1 MSVGAPTVHSQ
12 NLERGD
18 DMPLFKGSGCKSTPD
33 KVLNYIM
40 DSRKASLISS
50 LNLDDSRSYSEQFRD
65 TALLFDKGNR
75 FDERKYY
82 HFKLSCDQ
90 ADHVSAAEHH
100 QYAEALAS
108 ALFPDNEC
116 VIATHTD
123 TATIHS
129 HIIVNAVSFTDG
141 RKLDIR
147 NAQYAKMKDIANDL
161 GHQMGFSVLN
171 FRKPAKDRITSAE
184 RHIELKGGTS
194 WKQELRE
201 VIALAIA
208 ETTTIQ
214 EFEAYLGGY
223 GVTLTRNTDRT
234 IAYKHPNKDQAI
246 RGDRLGDSYTKGAII
261 HELTKSRRPDSQR
274 EVRSAC
280 PTETSRSREYSPESC
295 VGAIERRMREIS
307 QGVQQLTSEGRTQQA
322 NRERAEIAR
331 ASATPTAT
339 REAAQRD
346 QPDHKRPEINR
357 PKIRTHDF
365 EPDF

>member
-1 MSVGAPTVHSQ
+1 MSVGVPIVHFQ

-33 KVLNYIM
+33 KVLNYIV
-40 DSRKASLISS
+40 DSRKAELTSS

-90 ADHVSAAEHH
+90 ADHVSTAEHH

-214 EFEAYLGGY
+214 EFEAYLGEY

-246 RGDRLGDSYTKGAII
+246 RGERLGDSYTKGAII
-261 HELTKSRRPDSQR
+261 HELTENRRLNHQGQTQP
-274 EVRSAC
+274 AC
-280 PTETSRSREYSPESC
+280 GAEADRSRKYPAESS
-295 VGAIERRMREIS
+295 VGAVERRMREIS
-307 QGVQQLTSEGRTQQA
+307 QGVQQLTAQGRTQQA
-322 NRERAEIAR
+322 NRERAEVTRTQIPQ
-331 ASATPTAT
+331 TTA
-339 REAAQRD
+339 REAVLRD
-346 QPDHKRPEINR
+346 PPDHKRDENSR
-357 PKIRTHDF
+357 PKVRTRDF

>member
-1 MSVGAPTVHSQ
+1 MI
-12 NLERGD
+12 L
-18 DMPLFKGSGCKSTPD
+18 PLFKGSGCKSTPD

-40 DSRKASLISS
+40 DSRKAQLISS
-50 LNLDDSRSYSEQFRD
+50 LNLDDSRSYSKQFRD
-65 TALLFDKGNR
+65 TAQLFDKGDR

-100 QYAEALAS
+100 QYAEALTS
-108 ALFPDNEC
+108 TLFPDNEC

-123 TATIHS
+123 TDTVHS
-129 HIIVNAVSFTDG
+129 HIIVNAVSFSDG
-141 RKLDIR
+141 RKLNIR

-161 GHQMGFSVLN
+161 GHQMGFSVLD

-201 VIALAIA
+201 VITLAKA

-214 EFEAYLGGY
+214 DFETYLGEY

-234 IAYKHPNKDQAI
+234 IAYKHPKKDQAI
-246 RGDRLGDSYTKGAII
+246 RGERLGDAYTKGAII
-261 HELTKSRRPDSQR
+261 HELTENRRINRQGQAQP
-274 EVRSAC
+274 AC
-280 PTETSRSREYSPESC
+280 RTEADRSRKYPPESS
-295 VGAIERRMREIS
+295 VGAVERRMREIA
-307 QGVQQLTSEGRTQQA
+307 QGVQQLTSEGRTEQA
-322 NRERAEIAR
+322 NRERTEIAR
-331 ASATPTAT
+331 ASTAQTAT

-346 QPDHKRPEINR
+346 QPDHKQPENNR
-357 PKIRTHDF
+357 PKTRTYDF

>member
-1 MSVGAPTVHSQ
+1 
-12 NLERGD
+12 
-18 DMPLFKGSGCKSTPD
+18 MPLFKGSGCKSTPE

-40 DSRKASLISS
+40 DSRKAQLISS
-50 LNLDDSRSYSEQFRD
+50 LNLDDSRSYSKQFRE
-65 TALLFDKGNR
+65 TAQLFDKGDR

-90 ADHVSAAEHH
+90 ADHVSATLHH
-100 QYAEALAS
+100 QYAEELAHT
-108 ALFPDNEC
+108 LFPDNEC

-123 TATIHS
+123 TDTVHS
-129 HIIVNAVSFTDG
+129 HIIVNAVSFADG

-161 GHQMGFSVLN
+161 GHQMGFSVLD

-201 VIALAIA
+201 VITLAKA

-214 EFEAYLGGY
+214 DFETYLGEY
-223 GVTLTRNTDRT
+223 GVILTRNTDRT
-234 IAYKHPNKDQAI
+234 IAFKHPKQDQAI
-246 RGDRLGDSYTKGAII
+246 RGERLGDAYTKGAII
-261 HELTKSRRPDSQR
+261 HELTENRRLNCQGQAQ
-274 EVRSAC
+274 SAC
-280 PTETSRSREYSPESC
+280 RTQADRSREYPPESS
-295 VGAIERRMREIS
+295 VGAIERRMREIA
-307 QGVQQLTSEGRTQQA
+307 QGVQQLTAQGRTQQA
-322 NRERAEIAR
+322 NRKRAEIAR
-331 ASATPTAT
+331 NAIIQTDA

-346 QPDHKRPEINR
+346 QPDHKQPENSGS
-357 PKIRTHDF
+357 KTRTHDF

>member
-1 MSVGAPTVHSQ
+1 MI
-12 NLERGD
+12 L
-18 DMPLFKGSGCKSTPD
+18 PLFKGSGCKSTPD

-40 DSRKASLISS
+40 DSRKATLISS
-50 LNLDDSRSYSEQFRD
+50 LNLDDNRSYSLQFRE
-65 TALLFDKGNR
+65 TAQLFDKGDR

-100 QYAEALAS
+100 QYAEALTS
-108 ALFPDNEC
+108 TLFPDNEC

-123 TATIHS
+123 TDTVHS
-129 HIIVNAVSFTDG
+129 HIIVNAVSFSDG
-141 RKLDIR
+141 RKLNIR

-161 GHQMGFSVLN
+161 GHQMGFSVLD

-201 VIALAIA
+201 VITLAKA

-214 EFEAYLGGY
+214 DFEAYLGEY

-234 IAYKHPNKDQAI
+234 IAYKHPKKDQAI
-246 RGDRLGDSYTKGAII
+246 RGERLGDAYTKGAII
-261 HELTKSRRPDSQR
+261 HELTKKGRPDSQR
-274 EVRSAC
+274 EARSAC
-280 PTETSRSREYSPESC
+280 PTETSRSREYSPESS
-295 VGAIERRMREIS
+295 VSAIERRMREIA
-307 QGVQQLTSEGRTQQA
+307 QGVQQLTSEGRAQQA
-322 NRERAEIAR
+322 NRERTEIAR
-331 ASATPTAT
+331 ASTAQTAT

-346 QPDHKRPEINR
+346 QPDHKQSENNR
-357 PKIRTHDF
+357 PKTRTYDF